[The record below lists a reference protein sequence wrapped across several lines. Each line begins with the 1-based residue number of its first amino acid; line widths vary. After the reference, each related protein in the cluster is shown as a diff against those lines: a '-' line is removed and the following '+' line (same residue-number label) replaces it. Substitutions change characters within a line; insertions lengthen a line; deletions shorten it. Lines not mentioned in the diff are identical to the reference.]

1 MYPSDISP
9 TATHKTKGKFTMKKI
24 ISLIVALAVVIGAIP
39 AMAEETPIKVVLDGN
54 YIQFD
59 VEPQMIDDRTMVPVR
74 AIFTALGANVDWDEL
89 TNTVTSSK
97 GDINISLT
105 IDDKTLY
112 KNGEAIELDVPA
124 KLVDDRTLVP
134 VRAISEA
141 YGCQVDWNNGL
152 NTVVIISDLS
162 NVEITKIN
170 DESVS
175 AGYFNYCM
183 YNVEINIA
191 NQLGT
196 TLEDLEK
203 MWNSSLGEVTFGKYI
218 TETCVENISLI
229 KSVKAV
235 AQSEG
240 ITLDDADVNDVE
252 TAVSNFRSNYASDR
266 EYADVLESLGTTEKD
281 LKDYLS
287 DVAIFNKVYVK
298 YQKDLGMSDD
308 QVKKYLDDN
317 YIQAQHVLISTQ
329 GLDDNEKA
337 QKAELAEKVYEFA
350 RQGMD
355 FEKLVAEYGEDPGM
369 KANPEGYLFTKGEMV
384 EKFENI
390 AFGLK
395 VGQISGVV
403 ETEYGYHIIK
413 RVKNIY
419 TDEILEQAKA
429 MLVEDSI
436 TDKFKSL
443 SKNATVTN
451 NEGLISVITLV
462 GI

>member
-1 MYPSDISP
+1 
-9 TATHKTKGKFTMKKI
+9 MKKI

-240 ITLDDADVNDVE
+240 ITLDDTDVNDVE

>member
-240 ITLDDADVNDVE
+240 ITLDDTDVNDVE